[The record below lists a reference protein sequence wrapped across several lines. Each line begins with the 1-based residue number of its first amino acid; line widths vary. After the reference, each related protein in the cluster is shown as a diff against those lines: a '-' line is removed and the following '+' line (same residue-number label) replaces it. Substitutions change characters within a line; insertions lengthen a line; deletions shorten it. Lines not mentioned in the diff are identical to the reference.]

1 MLGHHFFRQLGQPFQ
16 KSHDRYHAWG
26 DDPLRQVAAYSL
38 EEVTEAV
45 DEAHRNQLYVS
56 AHPIGE
62 APVRLALEGGID
74 VIEHGYGISPE
85 TRALLVAKGTI
96 VVSTISQ
103 LYFHRA
109 AYDAY
114 HYPQWEREVYERH
127 WAAMQR
133 DFRWVSRPACGTRSV
148 PI

>member
-1 MLGHHFFRQLGQPFQ
+1 M
-16 KSHDRYHAWG
+16 
-26 DDPLRQVAAYSL
+26 
-38 EEVTEAV
+38 TEAV

-56 AHPIGE
+56 AHAIGE

-114 HYPQWEREVYERH
+114 HYRSGSGRFTSATGRQCS
-127 WAAMQR
+127 AI
-133 DFRWVSRPACGTRSV
+133 FRWVSRPACGTRSV
-148 PI
+148 PL